1 MGARGKRLNIRAANL
16 KCVLRIGDISTET
29 QRIDKVGMKINLT
42 KRQAWR
48 IALLIFAAHTI
59 LFVIQI
65 PQVYLYNA
73 NNQNPVE
80 WWIPVAKL
88 AWGVYLWAFIT
99 PLILWL
105 GLCLP
110 VTRRHLW
117 RNLFLH
123 LIFGFFF
130 GVIQHY
136 GYHAGLGLLGLF
148 TAQTVRDSFVNL
160 SLMFN
165 FVSAAIV
172 RYATVV
178 AIQQAYLYFRES
190 QERALRLQQAEL
202 QVLKMQL
209 HPHFFFNTLNALSA
223 LIYRSPKDADRMITQ
238 LGDMFRF
245 AFRKDKA
252 QEISLAEELDFLKA
266 FLQIHQTL
274 MGNRLRVEWK
284 IEPDTLSALVPNLI
298 LQPLVE
304 NSVRHGIAPLEGGG
318 RVEVCAKRQN
328 GQLVLQ
334 VRDSG
339 LGMWSREVQT
349 DGGVGLANTR
359 ARLKNLYGAAH
370 RFEIAVLPGE
380 GTDVSIELPFREQ
393 MAGR

>member
-1 MGARGKRLNIRAANL
+1 MQ
-16 KCVLRIGDISTET
+16 VD
-29 QRIDKVGMKINLT
+29 LT
-42 KRQAWR
+42 RRTAWR
-48 IALLIFAAHTI
+48 LALLILAAHTV

-73 NNQNPVE
+73 SNQNPVE

-99 PLILWL
+99 PAILWL
-105 GLCLP
+105 GLRLP

-117 RNLFLH
+117 RNLLLH
-123 LIFGFFF
+123 LALGVFF
-130 GVIQHY
+130 GVFQHY
-136 GYHAGLGLLGLF
+136 GYHTGLGLLGLF
-148 TAQTVRDSFVNL
+148 SAKAVRDSLLNA
-160 SLMFN
+160 SLFFN
-165 FVSAAIV
+165 FVSAAVV
-172 RYATVV
+172 RYATVI

-190 QERALRLQQAEL
+190 QERAFRLQQAEL

-238 LGDMFRF
+238 LGDLFRV
-245 AFRKDKA
+245 ALRKDRA
-252 QEISLAEELDFLKA
+252 QEVPLTEELDFLKA

-274 MGNRLRVEWK
+274 MGKRLQVEWQV
-284 IEPDTLSALVPNLI
+284 EPETLSAVVPNLI

-304 NSVRHGIAPLEGGG
+304 NSIRHGLAPLEQGG
-318 RVEVCAKRQN
+318 RIEVRARRRD
-328 GQLVLQ
+328 GRLVLQ

-339 LGMWSREVQT
+339 QKLAPPEAYGN
-349 DGGVGLANTR
+349 GGVGLANTR

-370 RFEIAVLPGE
+370 RFEIAAVPGE
-380 GTDVSIELPFREQ
+380 GTVVSIEIPLLER
-393 MAGR
+393 ALGR

>member
-1 MGARGKRLNIRAANL
+1 
-16 KCVLRIGDISTET
+16 
-29 QRIDKVGMKINLT
+29 MKIDQT
-42 KRQAWR
+42 KQRTWR
-48 IALLIFAAHTI
+48 IALLIFAAHTV
-59 LFVIQI
+59 LFIIQI

-73 NNQNPVE
+73 NNQNPVA

-99 PLILWL
+99 PVILWL
-105 GLCLP
+105 GLYLP
-110 VTRRHLW
+110 ITRRHLW

-136 GYHAGLGLLGLF
+136 GYHAGLWLLGLF
-148 TAQTVRDSFVNL
+148 TAKTVKESFVNL
-160 SLMFN
+160 SLIFN

-172 RYATVV
+172 RYATVI

-190 QERALRLQQAEL
+190 QERAFRLQQVEL

-223 LIYRSPKDADRMITQ
+223 LIYRSPQDADRMITQ
-238 LGDMFRF
+238 LGDLFRY
-245 AFRKDKA
+245 ALRKDKA
-252 QEISLAEELDFLKA
+252 QEISLTEELDFLQA

-274 MGNRLRVEWK
+274 MGKRLLVEWK
-284 IEPDTLSALVPNLI
+284 IEPETLSALVPHLI

-304 NSVRHGIAPLEGGG
+304 NSIRHGIAPLEQGG
-318 RVEVCAKRQN
+318 RIEICAKRRN
-328 GQLVLQ
+328 ERLVLQ

-339 LGMWSREVQT
+339 LGLASQEIQT
-349 DGGVGLANTR
+349 NGGVGLANTR
-359 ARLKNLYGAAH
+359 ARLKHLYGAAH
-370 RFEIAVLPGE
+370 RFDIATVACE
-380 GTDVSIELPFREQ
+380 GTIVSIELPFQEQ
-393 MAGR
+393 V

>member
-1 MGARGKRLNIRAANL
+1 M
-16 KCVLRIGDISTET
+16 
-29 QRIDKVGMKINLT
+29 
-42 KRQAWR
+42 
-48 IALLIFAAHTI
+48 ALLIFAAHTV
-59 LFVIQI
+59 LFIIQI

-73 NNQNPVE
+73 NNPNPVE
-80 WWIPVAKL
+80 WWIPIAKL

-105 GLCLP
+105 GARLP
-110 VTRRHLW
+110 VTRPHLW

-123 LIFGFFF
+123 LIFGFLF

-136 GYHAGLGLLGLF
+136 GYHAGLGMLGLF
-148 TAQTVRDSFVNL
+148 TAQAVKESLVNL

-165 FVSAAIV
+165 FVTSAIV

-178 AIQQAYLYFRES
+178 AIQQAYLHFRES
-190 QERALRLQQAEL
+190 QERAFRLQQAEL

-223 LIYRSPKDADRMITQ
+223 LIYRSPKEADRMITQ
-238 LGDMFRF
+238 LGDLFRI
-245 AFRKDKA
+245 ALRKDKA

-274 MGNRLRVEWK
+274 MGSRLHVRWKVEP
-284 IEPDTLSALVPNLI
+284 ETLSALVPNLI

-304 NSVRHGIAPLEGGG
+304 NSIQHGIAPLEQGG
-318 RVEVCAKRQN
+318 RIEICAERRN
-328 GQLVLQ
+328 DRLVLQ

-339 LGMWSREVQT
+339 LGPASEEIQNN
-349 DGGVGLANTR
+349 GGVGLANTR

-370 RFEIAVLPGE
+370 RFEMAALPGE
-380 GTDVSIELPFREQ
+380 GTVVHIELPFQ
-393 MAGR
+393 KS

>member
-1 MGARGKRLNIRAANL
+1 MRSVDDENLIRRVDKESVKIDLTQWRTWRL
-16 KCVLRIGDISTET
+16 
-29 QRIDKVGMKINLT
+29 
-42 KRQAWR
+42 
-48 IALLIFAAHTI
+48 ALLVFAAHTV

-80 WWIPVAKL
+80 WWIPIAKL

-105 GLCLP
+105 GFRLP

-123 LIFGFFF
+123 LICGFFF

-136 GYHAGLGLLGLF
+136 GYHVGLGLLGLF
-148 TAQTVRDSFVNL
+148 TAQAVNDSLVNL

-165 FVSAAIV
+165 FVSTAII

-190 QERALRLQQAEL
+190 QERAFRLQQAEL

-238 LGDMFRF
+238 LGDLFRL
-245 AFRKDKA
+245 ALRKDKA

-284 IEPDTLSALVPNLI
+284 IEAETLSALVPNLI

-304 NSVRHGIAPLEGGG
+304 NSIQHGLAPLEQGG
-318 RVEVCAKRQN
+318 RIEIRTKRQN
-328 GQLVLQ
+328 GRLILQ
-334 VRDSG
+334 VEDSG
-339 LGMWSREVQT
+339 PGIASQEVRNQV
-349 DGGVGLANTR
+349 GVGLANTR
-359 ARLKNLYGAAH
+359 ARLKNLYGAEH
-370 RFEIAVLPGE
+370 RFEIGTLPGE
-380 GTDVSIELPFREQ
+380 GTILSIEIPFQEETT
-393 MAGR
+393 GRS

>member
-1 MGARGKRLNIRAANL
+1 MKIDL
-16 KCVLRIGDISTET
+16 T
-29 QRIDKVGMKINLT
+29 QRQT
-42 KRQAWR
+42 WR
-48 IALLIFAAHTI
+48 LALLIFAAHTV

-80 WWIPVAKL
+80 WWIPIAKL

-105 GLCLP
+105 GARLP

-123 LIFGFFF
+123 LIFGFIF

-136 GYHAGLGLLGLF
+136 GYHAGLGMLGLF
-148 TAQTVRDSFVNL
+148 TAQAVKESLVNL

-172 RYATVV
+172 RYATVI

-190 QERALRLQQAEL
+190 QERAFRLQQAEL

-223 LIYRSPKDADRMITQ
+223 MIYRSPKDADRMITQ
-238 LGDMFRF
+238 LGDLFRF
-245 AFRKDKA
+245 ALRKDKA

-274 MGNRLRVEWK
+274 MGTRLQVDWK
-284 IEPDTLSALVPNLI
+284 IEPGTLSALVPNLI

-304 NSVRHGIAPLEGGG
+304 NSIQHGLAPLEQGG
-318 RVEVCAKRQN
+318 RIEIRAQRQN
-328 GQLVLQ
+328 GRLALQ

-339 LGMWSREVQT
+339 LGLASREIQKN
-349 DGGVGLANTR
+349 GGVGLANTQ
-359 ARLKNLYGAAH
+359 ARLKNLYGADH
-370 RFEIAVLPGE
+370 RFEIETLPGE
-380 GTDVSIELPFREQ
+380 GIVVSIEIPFQEEIT
-393 MAGR
+393 GR

>member
-1 MGARGKRLNIRAANL
+1 
-16 KCVLRIGDISTET
+16 
-29 QRIDKVGMKINLT
+29 MKIYLT
-42 KRQAWR
+42 KQQAWR

-73 NNQNPVE
+73 NIQNPVA
-80 WWIPVAKL
+80 WWIPVSRL

-105 GLCLP
+105 GLCFP

-123 LIFGFFF
+123 LLFGFFF

-136 GYHAGLGLLGLF
+136 GYHAGLGLLGLL
-148 TAQTVRDSFVNL
+148 TAQSVKKSFVNL

-165 FVSAAIV
+165 FVSAAII
-172 RYATVV
+172 RYATVI

-190 QERALRLQQAEL
+190 QERTFRLQEAEL

-238 LGDMFRF
+238 LGDLFRI
-245 AFRKDKA
+245 ALRKDKA
-252 QEISLAEELDFLKA
+252 QEISLAEELEFLKA

-274 MGNRLRVEWK
+274 MGNRLRVQWK
-284 IEPDTLSALVPNLI
+284 IEPETLTALVPNLI

-304 NSVRHGIAPLEGGG
+304 NSIQHGIAPLEQGG
-318 RVEVCAKRQN
+318 RIEVCAQLQN
-328 GQLVLQ
+328 ERLVLQ
-334 VRDSG
+334 VLDSG
-339 LGMWSREVQT
+339 PGFAPQKIEHNAGLGLS
-349 DGGVGLANTR
+349 NTQ

-370 RFEIAVLPGE
+370 RFEISALPYG
-380 GTDVSIELPFREQ
+380 GTVVSIHLPFREQ
-393 MAGR
+393 VVEH

>member
-1 MGARGKRLNIRAANL
+1 MGELSSR
-16 KCVLRIGDISTET
+16 
-29 QRIDKVGMKINLT
+29 MKIDLT
-42 KRQAWR
+42 KQQAWR

-73 NNQNPVE
+73 NNQNPIA
-80 WWIPVAKL
+80 WWIPVARL
-88 AWGVYLWAFIT
+88 AWGVYLWAFLT

-105 GLCLP
+105 GLSFP
-110 VTRRHLW
+110 VTRRGLW

-123 LIFGFFF
+123 LMFGFFL

-136 GYHAGLGLLGLF
+136 GYHAGLGLLGLL
-148 TAQTVRDSFVNL
+148 TAQSVKESFVNL

-172 RYATVV
+172 RYAAVI

-190 QERALRLQQAEL
+190 QERAFRLQEAEL

-238 LGDMFRF
+238 LGDLFRI
-245 AFRKDKA
+245 ALRKDKA
-252 QEISLAEELDFLKA
+252 QEISLAEELEFLKA
-266 FLQIHQTL
+266 YLQIHQTL
-274 MGNRLRVEWK
+274 MGNRLRVQWK
-284 IEPDTLSALVPNLI
+284 IEPQALTALVPNLI

-304 NSVRHGIAPLEGGG
+304 NSIQHGIAPLEQGG
-318 RVEVCAKRQN
+318 RIEVCAKVRN
-328 GQLVLQ
+328 ERLVLQ
-334 VRDSG
+334 VVDSG
-339 LGMWSREVQT
+339 LGLARQEIEKN
-349 DGGVGLANTR
+349 GGLGLSNTQ
-359 ARLKNLYGAAH
+359 ARLKNLYGSAH
-370 RFEIAVLPGE
+370 RFEIAALPDE
-380 GTDVSIELPFREQ
+380 GTVVSLHLPFREQ
-393 MAGR
+393 LVER

>member
-1 MGARGKRLNIRAANL
+1 VRINFNKR
-16 KCVLRIGDISTET
+16 RI
-29 QRIDKVGMKINLT
+29 
-42 KRQAWR
+42 WR
-48 IALLIFAAHTI
+48 IALLIFAAHTA
-59 LFVIQI
+59 LFIIQI

-80 WWIPVAKL
+80 WWIPITKL
-88 AWGVYLWAFIT
+88 AWGVYLWAFVT
-99 PLILWL
+99 PFILWL
-105 GLCLP
+105 GFRLP
-110 VTRRHLW
+110 VARRHLW

-148 TAQTVRDSFVNL
+148 TAQAVRESFVNF

-172 RYATVV
+172 RYAAVV

-190 QERALRLQQAEL
+190 QERAFRLQQAEL

-223 LIYRSPKDADRMITQ
+223 LIYRSPKDADRLITQ
-238 LGDMFRF
+238 LGDLFRF
-245 AFRKDKA
+245 ALRKDKA

-266 FLQIHQTL
+266 FFEIHQTL
-274 MGNRLRVEWK
+274 MGSRLRVEWK
-284 IEPDTLSALVPNLI
+284 IGSETLPALVPNLI

-304 NSVRHGIAPLEGGG
+304 NSIQHGIAPLEQGGQI
-318 RVEVCAKRQN
+318 EVRAERHN
-328 GQLVLQ
+328 ERLILQ

-339 LGMWSREVQT
+339 LGLTPREVQNN
-349 DGGVGLANTR
+349 GGVGLANTR
-359 ARLKNLYGAAH
+359 ARLTNLYGAAH
-370 RFEIAVLPGE
+370 RFEIDALPGE
-380 GTDVSIELPFREQ
+380 GTVVSIELPFREQ
-393 MAGR
+393 MTRRS